1 MEVKIVNTD
10 TVLQVGD
17 EIALIY
23 GLDEVMMGKLVK
35 FEEGTIDIAKCWCC
49 INLYQQRDLGHLQL
63 VTNLEAPSTVTAKFK
78 LLVSDV
84 FVFLLLGK
92 KKKKNP

>member
-1 MEVKIVNTD
+1 MIETVKILVWWRILYFFFILQNRANEISKERIEQYHMEVKFVNTD

-49 INLYQQRDLGHLQL
+49 INLY
-63 VTNLEAPSTVTAKFK
+63 
-78 LLVSDV
+78 
-84 FVFLLLGK
+84 
-92 KKKKNP
+92 

>member
-1 MEVKIVNTD
+1 MKILVWWRILYFFIFFILQNRANEISKERIEQYHMEVKIVNTD

-49 INLYQQRDLGHLQL
+49 INLY
-63 VTNLEAPSTVTAKFK
+63 
-78 LLVSDV
+78 
-84 FVFLLLGK
+84 
-92 KKKKNP
+92 